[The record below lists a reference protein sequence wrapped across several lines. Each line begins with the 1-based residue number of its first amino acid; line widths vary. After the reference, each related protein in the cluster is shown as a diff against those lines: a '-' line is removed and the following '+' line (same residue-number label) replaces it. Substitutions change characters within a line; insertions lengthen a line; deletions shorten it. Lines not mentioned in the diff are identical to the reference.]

1 VLKLDQE
8 AQMLVDIEAK
18 NAEKKYAVVRAAL
31 IQTEGVLPSHAEV
44 MAVLEC
50 IDQGKTHLPPE
61 GVRK

>member
-1 VLKLDQE
+1 
-8 AQMLVDIEAK
+8 MLVDIEAK

>member
-1 VLKLDQE
+1 MLKLGRE

-18 NAEKKYAVVRAAL
+18 NSEKKFAIVHAAL
-31 IQTEGVLPSHAEV
+31 VQTEGVLPTHAEV

-50 IDQGKTHLPPE
+50 IDQGKTRLPPE